1 MRLKPEDSTR
11 IAKDMAFSV
20 EVLVNT
26 ALALEGA
33 LLKEMRVWKPD
44 CVVADSMAI
53 WGKLIA
59 FKLGLPFMSS
69 TTTFAFNKYS
79 ARIMKQGVGDMIKNL
94 LSIPKANRHIKRLRE
109 EGYPVKGVLSMIQ
122 NDNETNTIV
131 YTSPEFQ
138 PYAETFSDRY
148 AFVGPSIRNMDYKA
162 AKPEKETLFISLGT
176 VNTQKFSFFKNCI
189 AAFKGYSGNVIMSV
203 GKLIDISKL
212 GEIKYQYT
220 SSKGSCCGN

>member
-94 LSIPKANRHIKRLRE
+94 SEVCR
-109 EGYPVKGVLSMIQ
+109 GMKG
-122 NDNETNTIV
+122 
-131 YTSPEFQ
+131 
-138 PYAETFSDRY
+138 
-148 AFVGPSIRNMDYKA
+148 
-162 AKPEKETLFISLGT
+162 
-176 VNTQKFSFFKNCI
+176 
-189 AAFKGYSGNVIMSV
+189 
-203 GKLIDISKL
+203 
-212 GEIKYQYT
+212 
-220 SSKGSCCGN
+220 